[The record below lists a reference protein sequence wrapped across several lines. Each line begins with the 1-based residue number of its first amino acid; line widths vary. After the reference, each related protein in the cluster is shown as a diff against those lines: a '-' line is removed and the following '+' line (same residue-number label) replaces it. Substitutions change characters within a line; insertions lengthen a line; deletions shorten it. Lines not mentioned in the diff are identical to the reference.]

1 MLLGQFLCS
10 RIGGLKRAISD
21 RRPNR
26 VYSYAVEKAPFRSQF
41 FRSSNAAHPV
51 EKVDFFNGMRGWD
64 RSIEKLFEALCISH
78 YPTKHTITPH
88 NSSDAGLTATEY
100 CCCCCCSQRLDVA
113 HPVLRPPAACTVIR
127 WQQCVLSMTFL
138 HHRCC
143 SCARFGDF
151 QRVPTP
157 QPRR

>member
-1 MLLGQFLCS
+1 MANSLQ
-10 RIGGLKRAISD
+10 SD
-21 RRPNR
+21 RLI
-26 VYSYAVEKAPFRSQF
+26 EKCDFRSETKSGILTQSKKCLFDPIF
-41 FRSSNAAHPV
+41 FDRALRSAHPV

-100 CCCCCCSQRLDVA
+100 CCCCCCCSQRLDVA

-127 WQQCVLSMTFL
+127 WQHCVLSMTVVQ
-138 HHRCC
+138 HCCC
-143 SCARFGDF
+143 SS
-151 QRVPTP
+151 
-157 QPRR
+157 